1 MSHAKS
7 LTQAGVCSRDGRG
20 RISKTGVSLWHSS
33 AVSTPGPGAPA
44 PEKPQRTYN
53 GGLLILS
60 VQCHDIREA
69 ALYVISLRIV
79 IASLVFSL
87 NDLRNG
93 PGLLLH

>member
-1 MSHAKS
+1 MSPSES
-7 LTQAGVCSRDGRG
+7 LTQAAVCSRDGRG

-33 AVSTPGPGAPA
+33 VVSTPGTWAPA

-69 ALYVISLRIV
+69 ALYVTLLGIV